1 MTWVQI
7 GVGLAGLF
15 VASAG
20 VALAGWFGIWTM
32 MDRRFAGIWTMMDRR
47 FAEMDRRFA
56 DIFADIRTEMRAG
69 FDRVDTRLDALTAD
83 VRKLTADVHM
93 LVGRQQER
101 DRAPA
106 AD

>member
-32 MDRRFAGIWTMMDRR
+32 MDRRFA
-47 FAEMDRRFA
+47 EMRA
-56 DIFADIRTEMRAG
+56 EMRAG
-69 FDRVDTRLDALTAD
+69 FDRGDTRLDAL
-83 VRKLTADVHM
+83 VADVHTLGAAVHT

-101 DRAPA
+101 DRT
-106 AD
+106 ADD

>member
-32 MDRRFAGIWTMMDRR
+32 MDRRFA
-47 FAEMDRRFA
+47 EMDRRFA

-69 FDRVDTRLDALTAD
+69 FDRADTRLDALTAD
-83 VRKLTADVHM
+83 VRKLTADMHM

-101 DRAPA
+101 NRAPA

>member
-32 MDRRFAGIWTMMDRR
+32 MDRRFA
-47 FAEMDRRFA
+47 EMRA
-56 DIFADIRTEMRAG
+56 EMRAG
-69 FDRVDTRLDALTAD
+69 FDRGDARLDALAAD
-83 VRKLTADVHM
+83 MNKLAADVHM

>member
-7 GVGLAGLF
+7 GVGVAGLF

-20 VALAGWFGIWTM
+20 VALAGWFGVLAM
-32 MDRRFAGIWTMMDRR
+32 MDRR
-47 FAEMDRRFA
+47 
-56 DIFADIRTEMRAG
+56 
-69 FDRVDTRLDALTAD
+69 FDRVDTRLDALAAD
-83 VRKLTADVHM
+83 VHKLTADVHM

-106 AD
+106 DA

>member
-7 GVGLAGLF
+7 GVGVAGLF

-20 VALAGWFGIWTM
+20 VALAGWFGVLAL
-32 MDRRFAGIWTMMDRR
+32 MDRRV
-47 FAEMDRRFA
+47 
-56 DIFADIRTEMRAG
+56 ADIRTEMRAG
-69 FDRVDTRLDALTAD
+69 FERVDTRLDALTAD
-83 VRKLTADVHM
+83 VHKLTADVHM

-106 AD
+106 DD

>member
-7 GVGLAGLF
+7 GVSIAGLF

-32 MDRRFAGIWTMMDRR
+32 MDRRFA
-47 FAEMDRRFA
+47 
-56 DIFADIRTEMRAG
+56 EMRAEMH
-69 FDRVDTRLDALTAD
+69 TRLDALA
-83 VRKLTADVHM
+83 ADVHTLGAAVHT

-101 DRAPA
+101 DRT
-106 AD
+106 ADD

>member
-7 GVGLAGLF
+7 GVGVAGLF

-20 VALAGWFGIWTM
+20 VALAGWFGVLAL
-32 MDRRFAGIWTMMDRR
+32 MDRRV
-47 FAEMDRRFA
+47 AEMDRRFA

-69 FDRVDTRLDALTAD
+69 FDRGDTRLDALTAD

-93 LVGRQQER
+93 LVGCQQER

-106 AD
+106 DD

>member
-7 GVGLAGLF
+7 GVGVAGLF

-20 VALAGWFGIWTM
+20 VALAGWFGVLAL
-32 MDRRFAGIWTMMDRR
+32 MDRRV
-47 FAEMDRRFA
+47 
-56 DIFADIRTEMRAG
+56 ADIRTEMRAG

-83 VRKLTADVHM
+83 LRKLTADVHM

-106 AD
+106 DD